1 MKLFSCF
8 SGIEAASVAL
18 EPLGFKTVG
27 LSEIDPFCCELLKQK
42 FPGITNFG
50 DIKQHKSWRLSTAID
65 LAVGGPPCVSYSVA
79 GQRQGMADARGNLT
93 LEYLSFLERAK
104 PRWFILENVN
114 GLLSSNNGKDFGTIL
129 WHLGQ
134 FGYGFAYKVFN
145 SQYYGVPQRR
155 RRLFIV
161 GYLGDWRRAA
171 AVLFEP
177 ESLQRNLEQSQKEKG
192 KPPGFVKNTIR
203 TKSKKIWRMTAFG
216 QYTLSNVSSTLK
228 ARDYKDATDL
238 VDHYCVHAKQDPI
251 YSKNIS
257 LPLGA
262 KDEGHAIIKNGVR
275 RLTPVE
281 CERLQGFPDNWT
293 RIAYRNKPPEQCPDG
308 PRYKA
313 IGNSFAVPVV
323 RWIGERIKEVDQY

>member
-1 MKLFSCF
+1 LKLFSCF

-18 EPLGFKTVG
+18 KPLGFKTVG

-50 DIKQHKSWRLSTAID
+50 DIKRHGSWRLSTAID
-65 LAVGGPPCVSYSVA
+65 VAVGGPPCVSYSVA

-93 LEYLSFLERAK
+93 LEYLSFLEQAK
-104 PRWFILENVN
+104 PRWFILENVY
-114 GLLSSNNGKDFGTIL
+114 GLLSSNEGKDFGTIL
-129 WHLGQ
+129 WHLAK
-134 FGYGFAYKVFN
+134 FGYGFAYKIFDA
-145 SQYYGVPQRR
+145 QHYGVPQRR

-177 ESLQRNLEQSQKEKG
+177 KSLQWDTKKRKDQTNKTQSNSQ
-192 KPPGFVKNTIR
+192 NCL
-203 TKSKKIWRMTAFG
+203 TKSVTGALCADSHPGSYSG
-216 QYTLSNVSSTLK
+216 QDAYSNRLIP
-228 ARDYKDATDL
+228 D
-238 VDHYCVHAKQDPI
+238 
-251 YSKNIS
+251 
-257 LPLGA
+257 
-262 KDEGHAIIKNGVR
+262 IKNGVR

>member
-18 EPLGFKTVG
+18 KPLGFKTVG

-50 DIKQHKSWRLSTAID
+50 DIKRHGAWRLSTAID
-65 LAVGGPPCVSYSVA
+65 VAVGGPPCVSYSVA

-93 LEYLSFLERAK
+93 LEYLSFLKQAK
-104 PRWFILENVN
+104 PRWFILENVY
-114 GLLSSNNGKDFGTIL
+114 GLLSSNGGKDFGTIL
-129 WHLGQ
+129 WHLAK
-134 FGYGFAYKVFN
+134 FGYGFAYKIFDA
-145 SQYYGVPQRR
+145 QYYGVPQRR

-171 AVLFEP
+171 AVLFKP
-177 ESLQRNLEQSQKEKG
+177 KSLQGDTKKRKDQTNKTQSNSQNC
-192 KPPGFVKNTIR
+192 P
-203 TKSKKIWRMTAFG
+203 TKSVTGALCADSHPGSYSG
-216 QYTLSNVSSTLK
+216 QDAYSNRLIPDT
-228 ARDYKDATDL
+228 
-238 VDHYCVHAKQDPI
+238 YCVHAKQDPI

-293 RIAYRNKPPEQCPDG
+293 RIAYRNKPPEECPDG